1 MPWRPSVPIAALAL
15 AEAIFRG
22 GDRGQESDES
32 LSDLAP
38 DIVRY
43 RSKRLESNGV
53 SGTLGAFIISGN
65 TKYKDYQFAKC
76 LAHQHNYQHWLT
88 PKNDERPIPSV

>member
-32 LSDLAP
+32 LSNLAP

-43 RSKRLESNGV
+43 RSKRLEKQRRFRY
-53 SGTLGAFIISGN
+53 LGS
-65 TKYKDYQFAKC
+65 
-76 LAHQHNYQHWLT
+76 LHNI
-88 PKNDERPIPSV
+88 R

>member
-1 MPWRPSVPIAALAL
+1 VNVYEARLRRESQAAASIEAGRRRVAARSATQMPWRPSVPIAALAL

-22 GDRGQESDES
+22 GERGQESDES

-43 RSKRLESNGV
+43 RSKRLEKQRR
-53 SGTLGAFIISGN
+53 F
-65 TKYKDYQFAKC
+65 
-76 LAHQHNYQHWLT
+76 
-88 PKNDERPIPSV
+88 R

>member
-15 AEAIFRG
+15 AEAIFRS

-32 LSDLAP
+32 LSNLAP

-43 RSKRLESNGV
+43 RSKRLEKQRRFRY
-53 SGTLGAFIISGN
+53 LGS
-65 TKYKDYQFAKC
+65 
-76 LAHQHNYQHWLT
+76 LHNI
-88 PKNDERPIPSV
+88 R

>member
-22 GDRGQESDES
+22 GDRGQEGDAS

-43 RSKRLESNGV
+43 RSKRLEKQRRFRY
-53 SGTLGAFIISGN
+53 LGS
-65 TKYKDYQFAKC
+65 
-76 LAHQHNYQHWLT
+76 LHNI
-88 PKNDERPIPSV
+88 R

>member
-38 DIVRY
+38 DVVRY
-43 RSKRLESNGV
+43 RSKRFGKA
-53 SGTLGAFIISGN
+53 TAFP
-65 TKYKDYQFAKC
+65 
-76 LAHQHNYQHWLT
+76 LPW
-88 PKNDERPIPSV
+88 EPS

>member
-1 MPWRPSVPIAALAL
+1 MRPSVPIAALAL

-43 RSKRLESNGV
+43 RSKRLEKQGRFRY
-53 SGTLGAFIISGN
+53 LGS
-65 TKYKDYQFAKC
+65 
-76 LAHQHNYQHWLT
+76 LHNI
-88 PKNDERPIPSV
+88 R

>member
-22 GDRGQESDES
+22 GERGQESDES

-43 RSKRLESNGV
+43 RSKRLEKQRR
-53 SGTLGAFIISGN
+53 F
-65 TKYKDYQFAKC
+65 
-76 LAHQHNYQHWLT
+76 
-88 PKNDERPIPSV
+88 R

>member
-22 GDRGQESDES
+22 GDRGLESDES
-32 LSDLAP
+32 VFDLAP

-43 RSKRLESNGV
+43 RSKRLEKQRRLRY
-53 SGTLGAFIISGN
+53 LGS
-65 TKYKDYQFAKC
+65 
-76 LAHQHNYQHWLT
+76 LHNI
-88 PKNDERPIPSV
+88 R